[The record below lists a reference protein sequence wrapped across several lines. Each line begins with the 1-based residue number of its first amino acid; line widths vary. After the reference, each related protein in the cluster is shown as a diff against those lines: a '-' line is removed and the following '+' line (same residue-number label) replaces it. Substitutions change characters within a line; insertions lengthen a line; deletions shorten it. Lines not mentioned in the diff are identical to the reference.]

1 MGIAEGGTNLDANNG
16 NTRSSSSSINHNNNN
31 SNNSLPRKRPA
42 EAQAQPEAQ
51 PETETLPR
59 TDDKRIILHFD
70 YDCFY
75 AQVVENQQ
83 PSLKSLPVG
92 IKQKSILATCN
103 YVARRRGVK
112 KLMRISE
119 AREICPDLVLVE
131 GEDLTPF
138 RDASKILYRVLRSF
152 SWNDRAE
159 RLGLDEVFL
168 DVSDMV
174 SYNLDLL
181 NPHGLSN
188 SFFCLSSTDPELGFA
203 FDATAFAGCVVAPS
217 CSPNSSSR
225 GVVGPDETS
234 WLLRT
239 RLLLAS
245 HLAYHIRLR
254 IEQEGYTSACGI
266 SVNKLL
272 AKMVGSQN
280 KPRNQTTLVA
290 LSNADTLSFVDQH
303 SLRSLPGIG
312 GSMAAIM
319 EQHTRS
325 TAPDKPLKA
334 GQVRLQHDVSPY
346 LLEKLLQPLG
356 LDKGIGQKTYRLLH
370 GIDTAEVKFACDFP
384 IQIGIEDTY
393 ASTGLSTVAQIT
405 QQLIKLSAS
414 LIRRM
419 RVDLTETASDVD
431 GPETVVWL
439 ARPRTLRLTTRQR
452 HPTTGPRPPYNS
464 NRSSRSQPL
473 PSFVHGSTT
482 QPAEDLAARLVDET
496 LLPMFHKLNPP
507 PTGSGKVGY
516 NIGLIN
522 VCVTGMVASGADSKT
537 SSGRDIAGMFRRQHE
552 VLREFTAY
560 DQDNFNDDGATR
572 RSSPTRVD
580 PNTTQ
585 KETVDDTAEE
595 DSLETDWDGGS
606 LVCEFCGH
614 VIPVFAMLAHE
625 RFHQLG
631 GDG

>member
-1 MGIAEGGTNLDANNG
+1 MGIAEVGTNLDANYG
-16 NTRSSSSSINHNNNN
+16 SSSNNN

-51 PETETLPR
+51 QATETFTR
-59 TDDKRIILHFD
+59 TNGDDERIILHFD

-75 AQVVENQQ
+75 AQVVENKE

-119 AREICPDLVLVE
+119 ARDICPDLVLVD

-138 RDASKILYRVLRSF
+138 RDTSKILYRVLRSF

-181 NPHGLSN
+181 NPHGLAN

-203 FDATAFAGCVVAPS
+203 FDATGFAGCVVAPS
-217 CSPNSSSR
+217 WSSNSSR
-225 GVVGPDETS
+225 GVVESDEAS
-234 WLLRT
+234 GLLRK

-245 HLAYHIRLR
+245 HLAYRIRLR

-272 AKMVGSQN
+272 AKMVGSRN
-280 KPRNQTTLVA
+280 KPRNQTTLLA
-290 LSNADTLSFVDQH
+290 LSRADTLSFVDQH

-312 GSMAAIM
+312 GSMAAVM

-334 GQVRLQHDVSPY
+334 GQVRLQHDVSPH

-356 LDKGIGQKTYRLLH
+356 LEKGIGQKTYRLLH

-393 ASTGLSTVAQIT
+393 ANTGLSNIAQIT

-414 LIRRM
+414 LIRRI
-419 RVDLTETASDVD
+419 RVDLTEPASNID
-431 GPETVVWL
+431 GPEAVVWV

-464 NRSSRSQPL
+464 NRTSRSQPL
-473 PSFVHGSTT
+473 PSFVHSSPT
-482 QPAEDLAARLVDET
+482 QPAEDLAARLVEET

-507 PTGSGKVGY
+507 PTGTGPAGY

-522 VCVTGMVASGADSKT
+522 ICVTGMVASGADSKM

-560 DQDNFNDDGATR
+560 DQDNFNEVGATAM
-572 RSSPTRVD
+572 SSPTPVD
-580 PNTTQ
+580 PNIT
-585 KETVDDTAEE
+585 KNEAVDDVADDE
-595 DSLETDWDGGS
+595 DSLEADWDGGS

-614 VIPVFAMLAHE
+614 AIPAFAMLAHH
-625 RFHQLG
+625 RFHQLD

>member
-1 MGIAEGGTNLDANNG
+1 
-16 NTRSSSSSINHNNNN
+16 
-31 SNNSLPRKRPA
+31 
-42 EAQAQPEAQ
+42 
-51 PETETLPR
+51 
-59 TDDKRIILHFD
+59 
-70 YDCFY
+70 
-75 AQVVENQQ
+75 
-83 PSLKSLPVG
+83 
-92 IKQKSILATCN
+92 
-103 YVARRRGVK
+103 
-112 KLMRISE
+112 MRISD
-119 AREICPDLVLVE
+119 AKEICPDLVLVD
-131 GEDLTPF
+131 GEDLTHF
-138 RDASKILYRVLRSF
+138 RNTSKILYRVLRSF

-168 DVSDMV
+168 DVSDIV

-181 NPHGLSN
+181 NPHGLAN

-217 CSPNSSSR
+217 WSPNSSC
-225 GVVGPDETS
+225 GVVGSEDAPGS
-234 WLLRT
+234 LRT

-254 IEQEGYTSACGI
+254 IEEEGYTSACGI

-280 KPRNQTTLVA
+280 KPRNQTTLLA
-290 LSNADTLSFVDQH
+290 LSKAETVSFVDQH

-319 EQHTRS
+319 EQHIGS
-325 TAPDKPLKA
+325 TAPDKPLTA
-334 GQVRLQHDVSPY
+334 GQVRLQHDVSPH

-356 LDKGIGQKTYRLLH
+356 LEKGIGHKTYRLLH

-384 IQIGIEDTY
+384 MQIGIEDTY
-393 ASTGLSTVAQIT
+393 ASTGLINIVQIT

-419 RVDLTETASDVD
+419 RVDLTETVSDMDV
-431 GPETVVWL
+431 PEPVIWL
-439 ARPRTLRLTTRQR
+439 ARPRTLRLTTRLR
-452 HPTTGPRPPYNS
+452 HSTTGPRPPYNS
-464 NRSSRSQPL
+464 NRTSRSQPL
-473 PSFVHGSTT
+473 PSFVHGSTD
-482 QPAEDLAARLVDET
+482 QPAEHLAARLVDET

-507 PTGSGKVGY
+507 PSGTGQGGY

-522 VCVTGMVASGADSKT
+522 ICVTGMVASGADSKK

-560 DQDNFNDDGATR
+560 DQDKVNDGGVMT
-572 RSSPTRVD
+572 RSSSSPVD

-585 KETVDDTAEE
+585 NEIADDVADE

-606 LVCEFCGH
+606 HACEFCGH
-614 VIPVFAMLAHE
+614 VIPAFAMLAHQ
-625 RFHQLG
+625 RFHQLD